1 MVPRIAV
8 LLATYNGRTWL
19 ADQVDSILN
28 QTDVDVHIIALDDGS
43 TDGTVEWLAERA
55 EREPRLTVL
64 PTESAS
70 GSSAANFFRLV
81 ERADVSNADY
91 VAFADQDDLWRPRK
105 LVSQVAQ
112 LQDRSASGVSSSVM
126 SFTPDGTQTL
136 IRKDFPQREF
146 DYLTE
151 SPGPG
156 CSFLMTQELVEI
168 IRSVLEREPLAR
180 AADFHDS
187 LIYVIARAAGLTWHI
202 DGEPTV
208 DYRQHDGN
216 VMGANVGASSALSRL
231 TLIREHWHRNQAIV
245 HAKVGLSV
253 ASDSTR
259 PGLTRMLELLES
271 RRVRDRWALARRST
285 QMRRRPRDRRIIGL
299 LIATGI
305 W

>member
-19 ADQVDSILN
+19 PDQVASILN
-28 QTDVDVHIIALDDGS
+28 QTDVDVHVIALDDGS
-43 TDGTVEWLAERA
+43 TDGTVEWLAEQA
-55 EREPRLTVL
+55 AQEPRFTVL

-81 ERADVSNADY
+81 ERADVSDADY
-91 VAFADQDDLWRPRK
+91 VAFSDQDDLWRPRK

-112 LQDRSASGVSSSVM
+112 LRDRSASGVSSSVM

-156 CSFLMTQELVEI
+156 CTFLMTQELVEV
-168 IRSVLEREPLAR
+168 IRTVLANEPLAR
-180 AADFHDS
+180 SADFHDS

-208 DYRQHDGN
+208 DYRQHESN

-231 TLIREHWHRNQAIV
+231 ALIREHWHRNQAIV
-245 HAKVGLSV
+245 HAKVGLST
-253 ASDSTR
+253 ASASTR
-259 PGLTRMLELLES
+259 DGLTTMLALLES
-271 RRVRDRWALARRST
+271 RGVRDRMTLARRAT
-285 QMRRRPRDRRIIGL
+285 LMRRRPRDRRIIGF
-299 LIATGI
+299 LIAIGI

>member
-43 TDGTVEWLAERA
+43 TDGTVEWLAEQA

-64 PTESAS
+64 PTDSAS

-81 ERADVSNADY
+81 ERADVTDADY

-112 LQDRSASGVSSSVM
+112 LHDRSASGVSSSVM

-168 IRSVLEREPLAR
+168 IRSVLATEPLAR

-216 VMGANVGASSALSRL
+216 VLGANVGASSALARL

-253 ASDSTR
+253 ASDNTR
-259 PGLTRMLELLES
+259 PGLTRMLTLLES
-271 RRVRDRWALARRST
+271 RSVRDRWALARRAT

>member
-245 HAKVGLSV
+245 HTKVGLSV